1 MAGALSPIG
10 GVVLEY
16 IHFLPSMLVLGVT
29 VLLFGGAAFAAP
41 FAGRR
46 LLGLKDNRTRDAA
59 VFDAFLAVMAMA
71 GVVLAFSLVQA
82 DGNLRAD
89 QADVGREASAIMITD
104 RALLRMGS
112 EDTKQARPLLKA
124 FIESQIREDWP
135 SLVAG
140 TGRSRTTDRA
150 YTALSKAVR
159 SFEPQNKRQEI
170 MYAELIK
177 AMDDISDAREVL
189 IQDATLQLPPFFWV
203 MALSFI
209 SLGLLLGVLCEASVT
224 RAAALSGTAAG
235 VGLLLSFVLIVDEPF
250 HGETSIK
257 PRAIENTLILNS
269 RRAN

>member
-89 QADVGREASAIMITD
+89 QADVGEKPR
-104 RALLRMGS
+104 
-112 EDTKQARPLLKA
+112 
-124 FIESQIREDWP
+124 P
-135 SLVAG
+135 SLPPTVRCRASDCRTHKRRVG
-140 TGRSRTTDRA
+140 FWRRSRTV
-150 YTALSKAVR
+150 SC
-159 SFEPQNKRQEI
+159 
-170 MYAELIK
+170 
-177 AMDDISDAREVL
+177 ARNGRR
-189 IQDATLQLPPFFWV
+189 W
-203 MALSFI
+203 MKK
-209 SLGLLLGVLCEASVT
+209 
-224 RAAALSGTAAG
+224 AAAPPPTGAMPMFRHLSPGWSRKA
-235 VGLLLSFVLIVDEPF
+235 
-250 HGETSIK
+250 
-257 PRAIENTLILNS
+257 RAS
-269 RRAN
+269 R